1 MKPGDV
7 VTYSGKRGKMRV
19 NYIGETRV
27 AKTTKGS
34 EVSLEKGKE
43 YECSEKEYHSGLFVL
58 VTTPSGER
66 VRVKRSEL
74 QKV

>member
-7 VTYSGKRGKMRV
+7 VTYSEKRGKMRV
-19 NYIGETRV
+19 VYNGETRT
-27 AKTTKGS
+27 AKTTKGGDAA
-34 EVSLEKGKE
+34 LESGKE
-43 YECSEKEYHSGLFVL
+43 YECTEKEYHSGLFVL
-58 VTTPSGER
+58 VTVSSGDR